1 MPDTP
6 LTFVASGFALGL
18 VVGSFLNVVIHRL
31 PREESVVRP
40 GSRCP
45 SCLHPIAAWD
55 NIPVLSWLILGGKC
69 RHCEQSISI
78 RYPLIELATGVI
90 FAVIVG
96 VHGLVPM
103 TILWL
108 GFAAALLACAGI
120 DFDERWIPDEL
131 SVGGL
136 LLGLIAVPAARFV
149 EGQVYGDA
157 LLTSVLGASIGGG
170 ALWVVGFGHARVSAW
185 MGRTFEHWP
194 GEGEELPRPS
204 SLDYWVWFPGL
215 GFGDV
220 KLMAM
225 VGAFL
230 GPLAVIGV
238 VFLAAAIGLVMG
250 LLPLLSRGG
259 LATPFGFGPAI
270 SLAAIVASV
279 VPIVPA
285 ALR

>member
-1 MPDTP
+1 MSDTP
-6 LTFVASGFALGL
+6 LTFVALGFALGL

-31 PREESVVRP
+31 PREESVVHPR
-40 GSRCP
+40 SRCP
-45 SCLHPIAAWD
+45 SCRNPIAAWD

-69 RHCEQSISI
+69 RHCEQRISM

-96 VHGLVPM
+96 VHGATPM

-108 GFAAALLACAGI
+108 GFAAALVACAGI

-136 LLGLIAVPAARFV
+136 LLGLIAVPAVRFI
-149 EGQVYGDA
+149 EGQAYGDA
-157 LLTSVLGASIGGG
+157 LLTSALGAGIGGG
-170 ALWVVGFGHARVSAW
+170 VLWVVGFAHARVSVW
-185 MGRTFEHWP
+185 MGRSFEHWP
-194 GEGEELPRPS
+194 GESEELPRPS

-230 GPLAVIGV
+230 GPLAVFGV
-238 VFLAAAIGLVMG
+238 VFLAAGIGLVMG
-250 LLPLLSRGG
+250 LLALLSRGG
-259 LATPFGFGPAI
+259 LGTPFGFGPAI
-270 SLAAIVASV
+270 SMAAIVASV
-279 VPIVPA
+279 VPIVPGS
-285 ALR
+285 LI